1 MKTLTENLKEW
12 RKNRNISKANYLV
25 FVGSILE
32 EILEPIYSKELIEP
46 YKNQILEKYF
56 NDIDYDNLNEIE
68 IVDTIKDIKVFSV
81 NEVELMGYDDVKTDN
96 EVFQEIN
103 SREQDPQQLAEWQ
116 KHGANGKW
124 KKSELEEHK
133 KLWYKAD
140 YSKCKL

>member
-12 RKNRNISKANYLV
+12 RKNRNISKADYLV
-25 FVGSILE
+25 FVGNILE
-32 EILEPIYSKELIEP
+32 ELLEVTYTK
-46 YKNQILEKYF
+46 
-56 NDIDYDNLNEIE
+56 NEIE
-68 IVDTIKDIKVFSV
+68 AIKNETIDRYFFRPIGTMNELDVVDTIKDIKVFCI
-81 NEVELMGYDDVKTDN
+81 NEIELMGYDDIKTDN

-133 KLWYKAD
+133 KLWYKAN

>member
-1 MKTLTENLKEW
+1 MEVTYTK
-12 RKNRNISKANYLV
+12 
-25 FVGSILE
+25 
-32 EILEPIYSKELIEP
+32 
-46 YKNQILEKYF
+46 
-56 NDIDYDNLNEIE
+56 NEIE
-68 IVDTIKDIKVFSV
+68 AIKNEIIDRYFFRPIGTMNELDVVDTIKDIKVFCI
-81 NEVELMGYDDVKTDN
+81 NEIELMGYDDIKTDN

-133 KLWYKAD
+133 KLWYKAN